1 MYANVEDHP
10 LPSQGLTCVCLVGG
24 TRRAWNAFIAC
35 GGRTAGCQA
44 RFRTGKEFPTPNIPG
59 SLAVG
64 RIHICPGQ
72 SRMESFFFSFKDNFK
87 FLERLNLM

>member
-1 MYANVEDHP
+1 MYANVEES
-10 LPSQGLTCVCLVGG
+10 PSSEAGAHMCLLGRWCTEGLE
-24 TRRAWNAFIAC
+24 RIHAC
-35 GGRTAGCQA
+35 GGYEAGCQA

-72 SRMESFFFSFKDNFK
+72 SRMEPFFFKRQF
-87 FLERLNLM
+87 